1 MSALVS
7 VTISEGGTLRRLFG
21 ASAYQHLYEQ
31 DAAKAG
37 PAGERHHHRPT
48 AARIATGTKV
58 LQALADAEQ
67 PLTRFDLE
75 DVLAGVSLDAIIWH
89 CRQIEAAGHARVI
102 VERHGRKRYEITDA
116 GRQAIAALDPHAVK
130 GGRMVQ
136 VEAWLRAH
144 PDSTAGDVATALTLN
159 RQGLDGVLVR
169 LLDAGR
175 IEMLPGG
182 KPRRY
187 RVTDTEEASQ

>member
-7 VTISEGGTLRRLFG
+7 VTVCEGGTLRRLFG
-21 ASAYQHLYEQ
+21 AQAYQHLYEQ
-31 DAAKAG
+31 DAAKA
-37 PAGERHHHRPT
+37 RPT
-48 AARIATGTKV
+48 PARPSTGPRV
-58 LQALADAEQ
+58 LQAMADAEQ
-67 PLTRFDLE
+67 PLTHFDLE
-75 DVLAGVSLDAIIWH
+75 DVLAGVSLAAIIWH

-116 GRQAIAALDPHAVK
+116 GRQALAALDPHAVK
-130 GGRMVQ
+130 GGRMTQ

-144 PDSTAGDVATALTLN
+144 PGATSGEVAAALNLN
-159 RQGLDGVLVR
+159 RQGIDGVLVR

-175 IEMLPGG
+175 IEVLPGG

-187 RVTDTEEASQ
+187 RVTEEASQ

>member
-7 VTISEGGTLRRLFG
+7 VTICEGSILRRLVG
-21 ASAYQHLYEQ
+21 ASAYQHLCQ
-31 DAAKAG
+31 QGADKAR
-37 PAGERHHHRPT
+37 PSGERRHHRPT
-48 AARIATGTKV
+48 ASRIATGTQV

-116 GRQAIAALDPHAVK
+116 GRHALAALDPHATK
-130 GGRMVQ
+130 GGRMTQ

-144 PDSTAGDVATALTLN
+144 PGATSGEIAAALTLN
-159 RQGLDGVLVR
+159 RHGLDGVLAR

-175 IEMLPGG
+175 IEVLPGG
-182 KPRRY
+182 RPRRY
-187 RVTDTEEASQ
+187 RVTEEASQ